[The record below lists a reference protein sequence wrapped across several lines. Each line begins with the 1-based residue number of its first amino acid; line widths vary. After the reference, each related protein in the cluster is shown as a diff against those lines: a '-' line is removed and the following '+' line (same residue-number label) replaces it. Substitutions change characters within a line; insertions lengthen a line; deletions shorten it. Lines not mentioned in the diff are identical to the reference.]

1 MIPFF
6 NLLLHLCY
14 SNGKNFE
21 IFTMY
26 FVLKIETKRLI
37 VRITIPF
44 LNVLCFIFHNLRN
57 LRNLKKFWNF
67 YDIIKIESQARRFI
81 FHAINLRKF
90 RNFSPRVVK
99 EIERKTFHDRTCPER
114 EKGWLEFH
122 AGTQSWPTVDISPN
136 LSRKT
141 NSNCGPKIPMRLC
154 IIDYARPRI
163 TFTVPWKCLVPSP
176 SSSSSGEGRNALD
189 FVHEQRRSRPTNPY
203 NNLAPIHH
211 RSAKCCTCKMLA
223 NRGESVR
230 KLVELQPLP
239 VIKSKERRRYGRRAT
254 V

>member
-57 LRNLKKFWNF
+57 LR
-67 YDIIKIESQARRFI
+67 
-81 FHAINLRKF
+81 NLRKF

-176 SSSSSGEGRNALD
+176 SPSSSGEGRNALD